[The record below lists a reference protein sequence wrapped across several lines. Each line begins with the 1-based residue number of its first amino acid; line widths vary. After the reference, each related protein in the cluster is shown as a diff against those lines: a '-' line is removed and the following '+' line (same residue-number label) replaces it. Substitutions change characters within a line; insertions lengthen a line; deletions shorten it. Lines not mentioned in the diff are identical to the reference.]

1 MYLNFPQQCRKPESI
16 RILKNCEP
24 FLNVGRFFK
33 WMFLKTL
40 DLVQKGPKYL
50 NFMRK

>member
-16 RILKNCEP
+16 RILKNREA
-24 FLNVGRFFK
+24 FLNLGLFFK
-33 WMFLKTL
+33 WMFLKIL

-50 NFMRK
+50 NCMHN